1 MIVAFALLTGREM
14 LQQKRSRI
22 AKNLARA
29 SGLPLLVRLIAF
41 FSFCLLD
48 WERTFL
54 VCFWFLLNLKEE
66 ILEVLAP
73 SLTILVFTVVHL
85 HSRI

>member
-41 FSFCLLD
+41 FF
-48 WERTFL
+48 
-54 VCFWFLLNLKEE
+54 FLLVRLGEDFFG
-66 ILEVLAP
+66 VF
-73 SLTILVFTVVHL
+73 LVFTQSKGGNSGGL
-85 HSRI
+85 SAI